1 MHVLPGMRVPNSGAR
16 RWLGAVLV
24 VVAAVTAQAA
34 VADARSAHR
43 WLQRMVSA
51 MQEAD
56 YTGVFVYRQGASTPE
71 SMRIVHRGGEAA
83 GEVEERLHSLDGV
96 PREIIRDGDRVT
108 CILPDSRSVMVDH
121 RQVRNPLAG
130 VLPVDADSIGRYY
143 RLDTGSVTRVAG
155 REARRIRVE
164 AADGYRYGYRF
175 WIDTGTG
182 VMLRADLVHG
192 DDILEQVVFTEI
204 RFPDHIPDEL
214 LEPRLS
220 GRDFTWYRADSEG
233 DGRRAFEPDWHL
245 GFVPGGFSLRLS
257 ERRHMPT
264 GIEGAVE
271 HRMYSDGLAAV
282 SVYVSRLD
290 SNLPR
295 FEGLSR
301 MGAFSAFGRVS
312 DDRQVVV
319 VGEVPPRAVMEIARS
334 FTPGVQSK

>member
-1 MHVLPGMRVPNSGAR
+1 MRVPNSGAR

-34 VADARSAHR
+34 AADARSAHQ

-51 MQEAD
+51 MQETD

-71 SMRIVHRGGEAA
+71 SMRIVHRGGEAVD
-83 GEVEERLHSLDGV
+83 EVEERLHSLDGV
-96 PREIIRDGDRVT
+96 AREIIRDGNRVT

-121 RQVRNPLAG
+121 RQVRNPLTS
-130 VLPVDADSIGRYY
+130 VLPADTDSIGRYY
-143 RLDTGSVTRVAG
+143 RLDTGGVTRVAG
-155 REARRIRVE
+155 REAQRIRIE
-164 AADGYRYGYRF
+164 AADDYRYGYRF

-192 DDILEQVVFTEI
+192 DDTLEQVVFTEI
-204 RFPDHIPDEL
+204 QFPDDIPDKL
-214 LEPRLS
+214 LEPHLS
-220 GRDFTWYRADSEG
+220 GRDFTWYKADP
-233 DGRRAFEPDWHL
+233 DGEEHDGQKKVFEPDWHL
-245 GFVPGGFSLRLS
+245 GFIPGGFALRLS

-264 GIEGAVE
+264 GIEGPVE

-282 SVYVSRLD
+282 SVYVSHLD
-290 SNLPR
+290 SKLPR

-312 DDRQVVV
+312 DERQVVV

-334 FTPGVQSK
+334 FAPGAPSK